1 MIDSQCCDRKISAV
15 VGIEHSLLPRVNAND
30 ARPAVGV
37 VNTGGVAALTQRR
50 TMSGYERKAVS
61 HFADKRTSL
70 EPLSHAPRGKERF
83 MSPIT
88 LGSLLRVACVSLVL
102 VSVKSEIFSAQEQ
115 DLPQL
120 LDKLMSKEWL
130 ERASAAG
137 KLLKTPD
144 ALQSADVRTAL
155 FDLLDRENRV
165 IEDSFRRGVG
175 SSNEYGESY
184 GGYYAALLGK
194 LSEVAD
200 YKDKR
205 TLEIFAR
212 ASYNRDSPFARKL
225 AESGQPIVP
234 IALELLKGDLGWK
247 REHAIAILG
256 MVYERRQVH
265 RLPEESVELIKQ
277 TIVTTATKDSDS
289 VTRQTAVEILGRTGT
304 ASDLPLLQRIAATD
318 PATYKRGETRRYNV
332 REAAVG
338 AIAAIRKRTGPK

>member
-1 MIDSQCCDRKISAV
+1 M
-15 VGIEHSLLPRVNAND
+15 
-30 ARPAVGV
+30 
-37 VNTGGVAALTQRR
+37 
-50 TMSGYERKAVS
+50 
-61 HFADKRTSL
+61 F
-70 EPLSHAPRGKERF
+70 LS
-83 MSPIT
+83 S

-102 VSVKSEIFSAQEQ
+102 VSGKFEMLSGQEQ
-115 DLPQL
+115 DLSQL
-120 LDKLMSKEWL
+120 FDKLVSKEWL

-137 KLLKTPD
+137 KLLKIPG
-144 ALQSADVRTAL
+144 ALQSADVRAAL

-212 ASYNRDSPFARKL
+212 ASYNSDSPFARKL
-225 AESGQPIVP
+225 AGSGQPIVP
-234 IALELLKGDLGWK
+234 IALELLKSDLGWK

-265 RLPEESVELIKQ
+265 RLPEQSVQLIKQ
-277 TIVTTATKDSDS
+277 TIVATATKDSDS
-289 VTRQTAVEILGRTGT
+289 VTRKTAVEILGRIGT
-304 ASDLPLLQRIAATD
+304 SSDLPLLETIAAND

-332 REAAVG
+332 REAAVE
-338 AIAAIRKRTGPK
+338 AIAAIRKRTGEK